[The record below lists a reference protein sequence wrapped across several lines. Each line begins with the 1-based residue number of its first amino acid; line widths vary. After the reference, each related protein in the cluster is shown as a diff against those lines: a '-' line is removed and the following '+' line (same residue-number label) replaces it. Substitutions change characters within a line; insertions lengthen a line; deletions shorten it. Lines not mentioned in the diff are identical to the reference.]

1 MADAPRRANMQD
13 YRNFPLYL
21 TADLWNVLESTETT
35 TSQLR
40 KIELLCNYLVSSL
53 GLRHASEPTQ
63 SVLVALVGRRMEA
76 LQQSALLQTIK
87 SVLRTTCTRARHS
100 GTPLPGNVYLEQLP
114 AGLDDLPEAFRTHV
128 ATLGISAVPAGVNLE
143 EIWQSA
149 RATPVRS
156 RNQQLVLQQAVH
168 GRAPQGVASLQCMQV
183 FQQQLATQTATMMA
197 HAVVGALQPRDQELP
212 LRNLH
217 VFARQTETGAAA
229 PRAAGLEQ
237 LMLRAQ
243 TPGASLA
250 ALQVERRSEPV
261 LALANGPAQG
271 GGSTE
276 ESAAALENGVA
287 APEIQPG
294 EVPAGALPA
303 ASGAVPNAAF
313 AAADGAAVAAA
324 AAAETPEP
332 PTEIP
337 SQVAATVQSLA
348 KAHYEKA
355 LPDSGKGKGKGLKK
369 SLKRPSAVRQTPL
382 KRPAAA
388 QAPAVEK
395 TREHDEP
402 AKSSTA
408 TSAKKRPASAAGGK
422 ASKKRPAAA
431 GSAEGGLKPLS
442 EKERF
447 KLQPHG
453 CPTCRGR
460 PGCCRSCWAKR
471 GFHVQ

>member
-243 TPGASLA
+243 THGASLA

-294 EVPAGALPA
+294 EVPGALPA

-324 AAAETPEP
+324 AAAEKPEP

>member
-76 LQQSALLQTIK
+76 LQQSAMLQTIK

-149 RATPVRS
+149 RATPLRS

-276 ESAAALENGVA
+276 ESAAALENAVA
-287 APEIQPG
+287 APEIQAG

-313 AAADGAAVAAA
+313 AAADGAAVAASV
-324 AAAETPEP
+324 AAETPEP

-355 LPDSGKGKGKGLKK
+355 LPDSGKGKGRKK

-471 GFHVQ
+471 GFRVK

>member
-1 MADAPRRANMQD
+1 MEDAPRRANVQD

-87 SVLRTTCTRARHS
+87 SVLRTTCTRAKHS

-149 RATPVRS
+149 RATPLRS

-212 LRNLH
+212 LRNLQ

-229 PRAAGLEQ
+229 PRSAGLEQ

-243 TPGASLA
+243 APGASLA

-287 APEIQPG
+287 APEIPAG
-294 EVPAGALPA
+294 EVPAGTLPA

-332 PTEIP
+332 PTQIP

-388 QAPAVEK
+388 QTP
-395 TREHDEP
+395 
-402 AKSSTA
+402 
-408 TSAKKRPASAAGGK
+408 
-422 ASKKRPAAA
+422 
-431 GSAEGGLKPLS
+431 S

-447 KLQPHG
+447 RLQPHG

-471 GFHVQ
+471 GFRVQ